1 MVTIL
6 ITGTKL
12 WLKKDA
18 ALIYCGYCRV
28 YAGSNSPGPGDNVYA
43 GHNGHNAGHGPDTGY
58 VTANSPQPNPFPAIP
73 INRVSSAKNFI

>member
-1 MVTIL
+1 
-6 ITGTKL
+6 
-12 WLKKDA
+12 
-18 ALIYCGYCRV
+18 V

-73 INRVSSAKNFI
+73 INRGPLLTAAFSNGYQ